1 MSVARRWALSQN
13 FFSQTIQKIMAK
25 KNCDNTV
32 KRVVSVDGCMT
43 FGKLT
48 NGLNVADFQC
58 CESVEMEPFIAKC
71 KVQAMRDGNVYI
83 TELPKKHRNSPL
95 FRDDNCSLSLGK
107 NGRYYFVFSLPEEE
121 VELLPNKLL
130 RQAEAIARKML
141 KHIYNV

>member
-1 MSVARRWALSQN
+1 
-13 FFSQTIQKIMAK
+13 MAK
-25 KNCDNTV
+25 KNCKNTV

-43 FGKLT
+43 FGKLKD
-48 NGLNVADFQC
+48 GLNVADFQC
-58 CESVEMEPFIAKC
+58 CESVEMEPFMGKC

-83 TELPKKHRNSPL
+83 TQLAKRKRNRPL
-95 FRDDNCSLSLGK
+95 FRDDNCSLSLGR

-130 RQAEAIARKML
+130 RQAEAIAKKML